1 MAYISRENLFPEVTW
16 YGNRMDTGKDW
27 NCIDKILPYPI
38 VTANGTDDGVT
49 HSDWM
54 ARADERTAVL
64 DRKHWMCHDIN
75 TGVNNQINSF
85 KFHKVK
91 NLLWVKPLYQE
102 WSGPE
107 EHRVCPSLFR
117 HRAVSRGRCFHTLDM
132 FPSEGDGERLT
143 TNHTHTFYPL
153 PN

>member
-38 VTANGTDDGVT
+38 KTANGTDDGVT

-64 DRKHWMCHDIN
+64 DRKLNVPWHKHR
-75 TGVNNQINSF
+75 GEQSNQF
-85 KFHKVK
+85 
-91 NLLWVKPLYQE
+91 L
-102 WSGPE
+102 
-107 EHRVCPSLFR
+107 
-117 HRAVSRGRCFHTLDM
+117 
-132 FPSEGDGERLT
+132 
-143 TNHTHTFYPL
+143 
-153 PN
+153 